1 MTSFLYL
8 SSKSISISGS
18 SFLPLFKKRSNN
30 KPYFSG
36 SIPVIPKQYDTI
48 DPAAEPLPAPVLIPF
63 DFA

>member
-1 MTSFLYL
+1 M
-8 SSKSISISGS
+8 SISGS

-48 DPAAEPLPAPVLIPF
+48 EPAADPLPAPVLIPF